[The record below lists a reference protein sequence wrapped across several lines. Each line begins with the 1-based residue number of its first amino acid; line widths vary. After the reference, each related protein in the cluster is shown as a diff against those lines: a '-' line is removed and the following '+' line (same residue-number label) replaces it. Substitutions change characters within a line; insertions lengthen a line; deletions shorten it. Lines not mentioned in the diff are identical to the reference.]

1 MAYQMVPSPGGR
13 TVIKKTIGAR
23 AIEAARHVA
32 NAATGAALVTGVA
45 ANYDI
50 TGTSALVSSGAY
62 VIASSINNAL
72 DRLQGIAHTLDPSTQ
87 AIVNEMLYTL
97 DLLPDGILDHRFSP
111 QVRSVAYRIR
121 DLIKKVEKV
130 IDDAINNKRF
140 YLRSITEELK
150 QNIRDIAIQISLEV
164 GHMNLLH
171 NMST

>member
-13 TVIKKTIGAR
+13 SVLKKSIRTR

-32 NAATGAALVTGVA
+32 NAATGTGLVSGVA

-50 TGTSALVSSGAY
+50 TGTSALVSSTAY
-62 VIASSINNAL
+62 VIASSINSAL
-72 DRLQGIAHTLDPSTQ
+72 DRLQGIAHKLDPTTQ
-87 AIVNEMLYTL
+87 AIVDEILYTL

-121 DLIKKVEKV
+121 DLVKKVEKV
-130 IDDAINNKRF
+130 IDEAINNNRF
-140 YLRSITEELK
+140 YLRSVTEELK